1 LTRKAGEVSI
11 IPSSISSMLGYEAAY
26 SVKQFI
32 SSTLIIKLL
41 DPKKEKKKKNTTSFE
56 SVLPLKPQH
65 LQLSDQK
72 GSMVLQGSPT

>member
-1 LTRKAGEVSI
+1 
-11 IPSSISSMLGYEAAY
+11 MLGYEAAY

-32 SSTLIIKLL
+32 KFQINNKTAR
-41 DPKKEKKKKNTTSFE
+41 PKKERKKKNTTSFE

>member
-1 LTRKAGEVSI
+1 
-11 IPSSISSMLGYEAAY
+11 MLGYEAAY

-56 SVLPLKPQH
+56 SVSPLKPQH